1 MEGKQRRTNLST
13 AQILKLISL
22 VGTNKK
28 TICGRHQGAAGYQ
41 EISNKSKKATWE
53 KIMLEVS
60 LNAIDPLSPHR
71 TADELRKKWNV
82 SR

>member
-22 VGTNKK
+22 VGTHIKM
-28 TICGRHQGAAGYQ
+28 ICGRHQGAAGYQ

-53 KIMLEVS
+53 KIMLEV
-60 LNAIDPLSPHR
+60 NAIDPLSPHR
-71 TADELRKKWNV
+71 TAGELRKKWNV